1 MVQLQVVTREVMWVE
16 DPACLSEACRLVGT
30 AIMAQSGT
38 SWLQAVQQNTNLLP
52 HLLWIVQ
59 NTLNESLLERYL
71 QMKAILPS
79 QMEFCTLK

>member
-1 MVQLQVVTREVMWVE
+1 MWVK

-30 AIMAQSGT
+30 AIMAESGT
-38 SWLQAVQQNTNLLP
+38 PWLQAVQQNTDLLP

-71 QMKAILPS
+71 QMKAILSSHTNFLPPS
-79 QMEFCTLK
+79 